1 MNALAGRS
9 CRATIVDERSGND
22 KSYPQYKRSPLA
34 VHRSPLAVRRSPF
47 AVRRSPFAVHRSP
60 FAVRRSPFGVRRSA
74 FAGRRLAFGGGRE
87 FFVSGVLLV
96 HGAWTGP
103 DQKLS
108 TSTITSTIWGDRVE
122 AFTPNP

>member
-1 MNALAGRS
+1 MLLPGEAAGPRLLTKGLEMT
-9 CRATIVDERSGND
+9 RAIPSI
-22 KSYPQYKRSPLA
+22 S
-34 VHRSPLAVRRSPF
+34 VRLWPF
-47 AVRRSPFAVHRSP
+47 AVRRSPFTVHRSP
-60 FAVRRSPFGVRRSA
+60 FSVRRSA

-103 DQKLS
+103 DQKSSTS